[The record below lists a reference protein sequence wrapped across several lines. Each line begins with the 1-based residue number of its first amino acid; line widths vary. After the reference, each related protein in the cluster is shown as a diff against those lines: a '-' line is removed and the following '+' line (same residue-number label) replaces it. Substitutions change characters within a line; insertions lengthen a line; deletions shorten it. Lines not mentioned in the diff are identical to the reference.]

1 MPLQGI
7 LNTARTLSF
16 YTRKQEVT
24 ANNLANASSDGFKA
38 DRVLAHAMPGST
50 SPVPVPDIDLQQ
62 GAVRTT
68 SRPLDVALEGPG
80 FFVLKTEHG
89 ERLTRGGSLRLDGQG
104 RLTDH
109 MGDPLMAADGPIYV
123 QGSDVEIQGDGT
135 VVVDGAKA
143 GQLLIVNANEPD
155 KLVKEGYG
163 RYAVPGGVHP
173 ADEAKTQV
181 RQGSIEDANLDSMLS
196 MVDLVTIQRAF
207 AANVDALKAMDSVLG
222 SVTNEVGKVQ

>member
-24 ANNLANASSDGFKA
+24 ANNLANASSDAFKA
-38 DRVLAHAMPGST
+38 DRVLAHGVPGST
-50 SPVPVPDIDLQQ
+50 SPVPVQDIDLQQ

-80 FFVLKTEHG
+80 FFVLKTAHG
-89 ERLTRGGSLRLDGQG
+89 ERLTRGGSLRLDAQG

-109 MGDPLMAADGPIYV
+109 KGDPLMAADGPVFV
-123 QGSDVEIQGDGT
+123 QGSDVEIQADGT

-143 GQLLIVNANEPD
+143 GQLLIVDANEPGR
-155 KLVKEGYG
+155 LMKEGYG
-163 RYAVPGGVHP
+163 RYAAPDGVHA
-173 ADEAKTQV
+173 ADEARTQV